1 MSNRPDLIMS
11 LGKVLIAAAWSD
23 HDLAIEE
30 VNSLKDLLFHLP
42 GLTANQWAELE
53 IYLHSPVKEAERE
66 RLVAELQRQIR
77 SERDRKLALN
87 ALTELVEA
95 DGELGQEE
103 RATFDQIRSAIEEAN
118 TGVIG
123 AVGSLMT
130 SAVRRR
136 SQAAADYPNR
146 EDRLGDFV
154 RNRVYYS
161 VRQRLRMGEAE
172 LSSELSEDRLRTLS
186 LAGGLMARVAHV
198 DEQVSDDELAA
209 MVKALHREWDLT
221 DEEAAF
227 VAGVAVTEIASDLD
241 GYRLSREFYEAT
253 SREDRLRFLEVL
265 FEVAAADGQAS
276 HQEIEDIRSIAR
288 TLKLTHR
295 EFIEAKL
302 TLPKDKRA
310 S

>member
-1 MSNRPDLIMS
+1 MANRSELILT

-23 HDLAIEE
+23 HDLAVEE

-42 GLTANQWAELE
+42 GLTSNQWAELD
-53 IYLHSPVKEAERE
+53 IYLHSPVGEAERE
-66 RLVAELQRQIR
+66 RLVQELQDQIR
-77 SERDRKLALN
+77 NERDRELALE
-87 ALTELVEA
+87 ALTELVQA
-95 DGELGQEE
+95 DGELGRDEQT
-103 RATFDQIRSAIEEAN
+103 AFDEIQAAIQGAS
-118 TGVIG
+118 TGVLG
-123 AVGSLMT
+123 AVGGLMGG
-130 SAVRRR
+130 ALQRR

-146 EDRLGDFV
+146 EDRLEDFV
-154 RNRVYYS
+154 RNRVYYT

-172 LSSELSEDRLRTLS
+172 LTSELSEDRLRTLS

-198 DEQVSDDELAA
+198 DEQISDDELGA
-209 MVKALHREWDLT
+209 MVDALREEWDLT
-221 DEEAAF
+221 DDEAAF
-227 VAGVAVTEIASDLD
+227 VAGVAVTEIAADLD

-253 SREDRLRFLEVL
+253 RREDRLHFLEVL

-276 HQEIEDIRSIAR
+276 HREIEDIRAIAR

-302 TLPKDKRA
+302 TLPKEKRA